1 MDDMQGALIEVD
13 IIYALPLVQT
23 IVTLKVPVGTS
34 VREAIAMSGVAAQHL
49 GTDWNSTVVGIFGR
63 RTSMST
69 VLHNHDR
76 VEIYRPLIADPKQL
90 RRRRARR
97 GDRVKR

>member
-1 MDDMQGALIEVD
+1 MADMQGALIEVD
-13 IIYALPLVQT
+13 IIYALPLMQT
-23 IVTLKVPVGTS
+23 VVTLKVPVGTS

-49 GTDWNSTVVGIFGR
+49 GTDWDSATVGIFGR

-69 VLHNHDR
+69 VLHDHDR
-76 VEIYRPLIADPKQL
+76 VEIYRPLVADPKQL

-97 GDRVKR
+97 GVQVKR

>member
-1 MDDMQGALIEVD
+1 MADMQGGLIEVD
-13 IIYALPLVQT
+13 IIYALPLMQT
-23 IVTLKVPVGTS
+23 VVTLKVPVGTS
-34 VREAIAMSGVAAQHL
+34 VREAIATSGVAAQHL
-49 GTDWNSTVVGIFGR
+49 GPDWDSAAVGILGR

-69 VLHNHDR
+69 VLHDHDR

-97 GDRVKR
+97 GVQAKR

>member
-1 MDDMQGALIEVD
+1 MADTQGVLIEVD
-13 IIYALPLVQT
+13 IIYALPLMQT
-23 IVTLKVPVGTS
+23 VVTLKVPVGTR

-49 GTDWNSTVVGIFGR
+49 GTDWDSAAVGIFGR
-63 RTSMST
+63 RTSMWT
-69 VLHNHDR
+69 VLHDHDQ

-97 GDRVKR
+97 EMQVKR